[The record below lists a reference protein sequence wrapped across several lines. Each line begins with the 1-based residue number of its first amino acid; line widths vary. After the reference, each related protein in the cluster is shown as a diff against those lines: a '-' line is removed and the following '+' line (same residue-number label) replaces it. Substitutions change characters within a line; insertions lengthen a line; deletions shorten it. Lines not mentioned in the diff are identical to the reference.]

1 MYHSMIISYVK
12 CQTLG
17 LEKNNH
23 ELQEWYKYVKSLV
36 VQALKDHRKI
46 MNLTWR
52 VLKDHCGLPG
62 GDLVHQFGWDFNE
75 DTRRMKEVFEAVVSF
90 TGFDDKELEDYL

>member
-1 MYHSMIISYVK
+1 MIISYVK
-12 CQTLG
+12 GHTLG
-17 LEKNNH
+17 LEDSY
-23 ELQEWYKYVKSLV
+23 ELQELYKYVKSSV

-62 GDLVHQFGWDFNE
+62 GDLVHKFGWDFNE
-75 DTRRMKEVFEAVVSF
+75 ETRRMREVFEAAATF
-90 TGFDDKELEDYL
+90 TGFEDKKLEDYL